1 MRKVKRILAY
11 VLLAAMLLCLSGC
24 GSFESQIT
32 KAAKKM
38 DALQS
43 FHFDMDMQL
52 EMSVTMLGESVDM
65 DMDMDMDVEP
75 EKPAQPVNS
84 LMSALKSTIKIDQ
97 NYQPNVKT
105 LQQTKIDGIKTVD
118 NRYIISFHG

>member
-1 MRKVKRILAY
+1 MKSLLKGENRMRKVKRILAF

-43 FHFDMDMQL
+43 FHFDRRNAMCRHSAPQL
-52 EMSVTMLGESVDM
+52 QIQSS
-65 DMDMDMDVEP
+65 
-75 EKPAQPVNS
+75 S
-84 LMSALKSTIKIDQ
+84 LHQ
-97 NYQPNVKT
+97 
-105 LQQTKIDGIKTVD
+105 
-118 NRYIISFHG
+118 